1 MSTPEV
7 RAVGARP
14 SRGTTLAFR
23 IAVIGLTLSETVT
36 LRKVFRPRLTAAFGS
51 VGGFAFNALL

>member
-7 RAVGARP
+7 CAVGARP

-23 IAVIGLTLSETVT
+23 ITVIGLTPSETVT
-36 LRKVFRPRLTAAFGS
+36 RRKVLRLRLTAVFVGA
-51 VGGFAFNALL
+51 GGFAFNALL